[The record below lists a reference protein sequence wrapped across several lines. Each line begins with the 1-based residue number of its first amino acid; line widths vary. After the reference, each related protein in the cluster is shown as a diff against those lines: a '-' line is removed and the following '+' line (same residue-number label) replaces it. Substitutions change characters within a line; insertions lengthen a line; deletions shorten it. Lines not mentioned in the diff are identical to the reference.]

1 MHKYSKFLIPFA
13 LILVANL
20 NSSAQFKLPHAQIF
34 ADINYATPSSSAFK
48 DANNGGIGAEAGA
61 GVGLGSTM
69 LLATAGYQTF
79 GNTLN
84 NLAGN
89 LHVTSLKGGLRHYF
103 LLGRIFVMGNVGTA
117 IESYSKSTISG
128 NNLLTEFGAGFRLF
142 GLEIQATQSNW
153 KQPID
158 VAASNA
164 YNIKFGY
171 SFKL

>member
-1 MHKYSKFLIPFA
+1 MHKNSKFLIPIA
-13 LILVANL
+13 LILVASL

-61 GVGLGSTM
+61 GVGLGATM

-79 GNTLN
+79 GSTLSN
-84 NLAGN
+84 PNGN
-89 LHVTSLKGGLRHYF
+89 LHVMSLKGGLRHYF

-117 IESYSKSTISG
+117 IQSYSKSAISG

-158 VAASNA
+158 APAPNA